1 METTYEPA
9 TKKIVYNRK
18 LKEGS
23 GSAIYGLEV
32 AKALDLDITFIDK
45 ANEIRRKILGR
56 SNIIVD
62 NCVSNYN
69 ASVIKTVCSICK
81 KPTEEVHHINEQ
93 HLADKDGYIGNFHKN
108 SLFNLVQLC
117 EKCHN
122 NIHYGKLRIA
132 GYLQTSDGVELK
144 YSVLSD
150 EEKEEE
156 KENDSDLSK
165 KVIDIYG
172 RVKSQKKV
180 KETMKS
186 LYNID
191 ISEYK
196 IGKILKSN
204 K

>member
-1 METTYEPA
+1 
-9 TKKIVYNRK
+9 
-18 LKEGS
+18 
-23 GSAIYGLEV
+23 
-32 AKALDLDITFIDK
+32 
-45 ANEIRRKILGR
+45 
-56 SNIIVD
+56 
-62 NCVSNYN
+62 
-69 ASVIKTVCSICK
+69 
-81 KPTEEVHHINEQ
+81 
-93 HLADKDGYIGNFHKN
+93 
-108 SLFNLVQLC
+108 
-117 EKCHN
+117 
-122 NIHYGKLRIA
+122 LRIA